1 MHQRINQRHLILFV
15 EIVRKGSLAKAAD
28 ELAITHSAASKSL
41 RQLEEDVGDRLL
53 ERNRAGVSLTPS
65 GEIFYR
71 YASASLTALRQGIDM
86 IAQSDQHARRAVLL
100 GALPNVAVNV
110 LPEAVAQFKARHP
123 DIQVKIV
130 TQTNRQ
136 LLMQL
141 RLGEIDFVVGRFAEI
156 DEMRGLHFERLYYET
171 MALAARPGHPVF
183 QAEGGMTL
191 EQITLY
197 PLVMPPLGT
206 VIRPEIDRFFLS
218 RGIADLPNVVETLSV
233 AFGRAFTLISDALW
247 VFPRG
252 VLQADLDTGVLREV
266 PVDLAGT
273 EGAVGITTRS
283 EPGLSRVSEE
293 MLLIVRKLCLQH
305 AHHLHDK
312 KLM

>member
-1 MHQRINQRHLILFV
+1 
-15 EIVRKGSLAKAAD
+15 
-28 ELAITHSAASKSL
+28 
-41 RQLEEDVGDRLL
+41 
-53 ERNRAGVSLTPS
+53 
-65 GEIFYR
+65 
-71 YASASLTALRQGIDM
+71 
-86 IAQSDQHARRAVLL
+86 
-100 GALPNVAVNV
+100 
-110 LPEAVAQFKARHP
+110 
-123 DIQVKIV
+123 
-130 TQTNRQ
+130 
-136 LLMQL
+136 
-141 RLGEIDFVVGRFAEI
+141 
-156 DEMRGLHFERLYYET
+156 
-171 MALAARPGHPVF
+171 ARPGHPVF

>member
-1 MHQRINQRHLILFV
+1 
-15 EIVRKGSLAKAAD
+15 
-28 ELAITHSAASKSL
+28 
-41 RQLEEDVGDRLL
+41 
-53 ERNRAGVSLTPS
+53 
-65 GEIFYR
+65 
-71 YASASLTALRQGIDM
+71 
-86 IAQSDQHARRAVLL
+86 
-100 GALPNVAVNV
+100 NV

-183 QAEGGMTL
+183 QAEGGMAL